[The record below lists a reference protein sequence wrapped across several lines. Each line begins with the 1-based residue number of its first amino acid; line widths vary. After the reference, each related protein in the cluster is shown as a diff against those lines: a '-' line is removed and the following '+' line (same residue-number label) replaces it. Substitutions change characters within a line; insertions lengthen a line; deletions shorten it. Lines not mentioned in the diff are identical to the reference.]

1 MDNKYKRINLS
12 ELYSVNYFTQFK
24 GNEKWKDKI
33 DCPLSGLQTH
43 YSVIGEYDNINKYE
57 NKLQG
62 GQSQNGEDGLL
73 KFIFDKIGTTN
84 KYYVEFGAG
93 DGTWFSNAYYFRVM
107 ENWNGLLLEGNEKEV
122 KKGKRYNKELNLHCE
137 IITNTNINSLF
148 QKYNVPKHFDLLS
161 IDIDSFDYW
170 VWKGLTEYNPNVVI
184 IETNPGLPNNI
195 PLILSLN
202 GSSSIEQWKFG
213 ANLLAM
219 YDLAKEKGYEF
230 VTTIRW
236 NAVFVKKNLFHK
248 LNIEPISREQC
259 INQYFKPNN
268 FSVARILK
276 NIQYHS
282 QWVTY

>member
-1 MDNKYKRINLS
+1 MDDKYKHINLS
-12 ELYSVNYFTQFK
+12 ELYSVDYFTQFK

-33 DCPLSGLQTH
+33 NCPLSGMPFH
-43 YSVIGEYDNINKYE
+43 YGVIGEYDNINKYE
-57 NKLQG
+57 NILQG

-84 KYYVEFGAG
+84 KYYIEFGAG
-93 DGTWFSNAYYFRVM
+93 DGTWLSNAYYFRVM

-122 KKGKRYNKELNLHCE
+122 KKGKRDNKELNLHCE
-137 IITNTNINSLF
+137 MITHTNINSLF

-161 IDIDSFDYW
+161 LDIDSFDYW

-184 IETNPGLPNNI
+184 IETNNGLPNNI

-202 GSSSIEQWKFG
+202 GSPSIQQWKFG

-230 VTTIRW
+230 VTTVRW

-268 FSVARILK
+268 FAIARILR